1 MKSNLTSHLTF
12 LAAAIAA
19 GSSLVFS
26 AATAQELPTVL
37 QSVWLASTRLT
48 YDPLLVAAFVLAATL
63 AIGRTVD
70 LVREHGERHEA
81 LSA

>member
-1 MKSNLTSHLTF
+1 MKSHLTF

-19 GSSLVFS
+19 GTSLVFS

-37 QSVWLASTRLT
+37 QSVWIASTKLT

-63 AIGRTVD
+63 AIGRSVD
-70 LVREHGERHEA
+70 LVREHDHKRGA
-81 LSA
+81 LS